1 MSDMK
6 PQPESLESLLS
17 TAIGLLMGHK
27 ERIGYKPDSVIAKFV
42 NECVERLK
50 DWPYTDEAQPA
61 ITSEPGNQAAQ
72 GASAITSES
81 AQAEHDCDCGRKWK
95 HMTYGW
101 ASTEPAQA
109 GALLTYEEIAAEIRK
124 RGQLLNGVAGD
135 RFIQGARWAEQAVR
149 SKLGAGVPMT
159 DAQIAEFQED
169 GVFWQSCKHIV
180 RDIEKFH
187 GIVGKEGA

>member
-1 MSDMK
+1 MSDLK
-6 PQPESLESLLS
+6 PQAESLESLLS

-61 ITSEPGNQAAQ
+61 PITSESGNQAAQ
-72 GASAITSES
+72 GASAITSGS
-81 AQAEHDCDCGRKWK
+81 V
-95 HMTYGW
+95 
-101 ASTEPAQA
+101 
-109 GALLTYEEIAAEIRK
+109 LTDEEIVYLTDEIPLREGCFIK
-124 RGQLLNGVAGD
+124 VA
-135 RFIQGARWAEQAVR
+135 RAIEQAVR

-187 GIVGKEGA
+187 GIVGKEGGNV